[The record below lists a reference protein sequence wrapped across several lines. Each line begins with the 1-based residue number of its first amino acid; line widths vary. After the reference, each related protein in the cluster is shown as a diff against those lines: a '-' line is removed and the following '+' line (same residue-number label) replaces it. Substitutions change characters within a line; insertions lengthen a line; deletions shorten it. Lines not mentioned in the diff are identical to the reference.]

1 MTSYVAQLRS
11 GRTATEF
18 LLSEVGKNDLKR
30 NLIGIRKTTFRST
43 KSHSKK
49 KERAKTGKDTTANW
63 LLYTTITVGN
73 YGVILLNIEY

>member
-49 KERAKTGKDTTANW
+49 KEREQRPERYYGKLAPLHNIYRGKLRCKT
-63 LLYTTITVGN
+63 L
-73 YGVILLNIEY
+73 EY